1 MNTGRMNKNM
11 KEGPFYVGYLAVLP
25 SGLRIFL
32 ISVAAG
38 LLGMSAALA
47 LAIGAA
53 QDDPGPGLFLW
64 GAGAQTVTGVVEV
77 KPYPLLHVSKGSAR
91 IPAGQTIMLSNPF
104 KNGAQQRLDK
114 YDGQVVTLRGIAL
127 KRGDIDFLQVG
138 RATATDEVAE
148 LPARQSLGRWR
159 LKGEIC
165 DGKCLAGAMRPGR
178 GISHRACANL
188 CLIGG
193 IPPVFVSSAPVEGR
207 DFFLMADKDGAPLH
221 ERYLK
226 HVALFVSL
234 DGEIERRGNLLIFK
248 VDLDSLKVLP

>member
-1 MNTGRMNKNM
+1 MSKNM
-11 KEGPFYVGYLAVLP
+11 KEAPFYVGYLAVLP
-25 SGLRIFL
+25 PGLRFFL
-32 ISVAAG
+32 IGVAAG
-38 LLGMSAALA
+38 LIGMFAALA

-53 QDDPGPGLFLW
+53 QDDPGPGSFLW
-64 GAGAQTVTGVVEV
+64 GAGQQTVIGLVET
-77 KPYPLLHVSKGSAR
+77 KPYPLLHVIQGSAH
-91 IPAGQTIMLSNPF
+91 IPTGQTIMLSNPF

-114 YDGQVVTLRGIAL
+114 YNGQVAILRGIAL

-138 RATATDEVAE
+138 QATAAIESAE
-148 LPARQSLGRWR
+148 LPERQSLGRWR

-178 GISHRACANL
+178 GLSHRACANL

-207 DFFLMADKDGAPLH
+207 DFFLLADKDGGPLPQ
-221 ERYLK
+221 RYLK

-234 DGEIERRGNLLIFK
+234 DGEMERRGTLLIFK
-248 VDLDSLKVLP
+248 VDLDTLKVLP